1 MIWAKWS
8 TSGPL
13 FAAKPPV
20 SVGIEKFIGTHSST
34 FTTGNE
40 RLCQTGWSLLGFHW
54 GLLGTTVTP
63 IQAVYIETLDS
74 HSLNGQVVL
83 Q

>member
-13 FAAKPPV
+13 FAAKTPV

-40 RLCQTGWSLLGFHW
+40 RLIWD
-54 GLLGTTVTP
+54 
-63 IQAVYIETLDS
+63 A
-74 HSLNGQVVL
+74 
-83 Q
+83 